1 MSNNLLLK
9 RPRTAI
15 SESLKHEICEYSQK
29 NPNEKQADIA
39 KHFNS
44 KDSSLN
50 LDRTTISKILKDKS
64 KYDMIVTELMIKEKA
79 ADFTK
84 ALNLED
90 DALKFSNR

>member
-1 MSNNLLLK
+1 M
-9 RPRTAI
+9 AV
-15 SESLKHEICEYSQK
+15 SESLKREICEYSQK
-29 NPNEKQADIA
+29 NLNKKQADIA

-64 KYDMIVTELMIKEKA
+64 KYLWIEQVTNGDMIVTKLMIKEKA
-79 ADFTK
+79 ADFAK

-90 DALKFSNR
+90 DTLKFSNK